1 MVFLSPIKPLSKG
14 FTFLLALFLL
24 SSTCMWLN
32 PLNAR
37 HAQFWDAHA
46 WGQEFSC
53 SHSSKMPAPHRLT
66 ARGVHTTTSH
76 WFSQGMLFEIEEDW
90 DTFLALIPTH
100 TQSSLF
106 QFQSN
111 MGAPRAPHQ
120 SYRSRRLYLHHLSF
134 LC

>member
-32 PLNAR
+32 PSNAGN
-37 HAQFWDAHA
+37 AQLWYAHA
-46 WGQEFSC
+46 WGQEFFC
-53 SHSSKMPAPHRLT
+53 SHSSKTAAADRLYS
-66 ARGVHTTTSH
+66 RGVHTTTSH

-90 DTFLALIPTH
+90 DTFLALIPNH
-100 TQSSLF
+100 TQSNLF
-106 QFQSN
+106 QLHSN

-120 SYRSRRLYLHHLSF
+120 SYLSRRLYLHYLAF